1 MYVVLLGA
9 PGTGKGTQAVIVAK
23 KYGWPHISTGDML
36 REHVAT
42 GTSLGLE
49 AKGFMDAGALV
60 PDGLVIEMLV
70 DRIGRPDAARGFV
83 LDGFPRNLAQA
94 QALDKALARAGKAID
109 LALNI
114 TAPDDELVKRL
125 GGRWMCRSC
134 GAIYHEVSNPPRVPG
149 KCDKC
154 GGDLYQRDDDRAET
168 VRSRLEKQKPPA
180 EMIQHYRSQNELV
193 NIDGQQTVDQVTA
206 NIIKTIEGWGK

>member
-9 PGTGKGTQAVIVAK
+9 PGTGKGTQAEIVAE

-36 REHVAT
+36 REHVAKGT
-42 GTSLGLE
+42 GLGRK

-94 QALDKALARAGKAID
+94 QALDEALATAAKAIS

-114 TAPDDELVKRL
+114 TVRQVRRRP
-125 GGRWMCRSC
+125 
-134 GAIYHEVSNPPRVPG
+134 VPA
-149 KCDKC
+149 
-154 GGDLYQRDDDRAET
+154 R
-168 VRSRLEKQKPPA
+168 
-180 EMIQHYRSQNELV
+180 
-193 NIDGQQTVDQVTA
+193 
-206 NIIKTIEGWGK
+206 